1 MKQLLLALSLGCA
14 VTLTAQNFPV
24 KIEPITMI
32 PYLQG
37 RVVVPPSPL
46 KYQNIFVGGVDSV
59 QTVDANGRPNGK
71 TAAKQW
77 HDYIGYAADPT
88 GASLGYIIVNHEM
101 MEANDAVGDGG
112 GMTMFKLGKKADG
125 TLEVL
130 DQTLPDGRTGKFFN
144 VDFVNT
150 VGETGMNCGGMSQ
163 GGRVWTAEEWYQ
175 TSNKGIYGNGNQ
187 FRDTTDFVIGS
198 KQP

>member
-1 MKQLLLALSLGCA
+1 MKMLGLFA
-14 VTLTAQNFPV
+14 AAAIAASGAMTAQDFPV
-24 KIEPITMI
+24 RIEPVTMI

-59 QTVDANGRPNGK
+59 ETEMGR

-77 HDYIGYAADPT
+77 HDYIGYAADAT
-88 GASLGYIIVNHEM
+88 GSSLGYIIVNHEM
-101 MEANDAVGDGG
+101 IEANDKIGDGG

-130 DQTLPDGRTGKFFN
+130 DQTLADGRKGKFFN
-144 VDFVNT
+144 VDFKNT
-150 VGETGMNCGGMSQ
+150 VGETGMNCGTP
-163 GGRVWTAEEWYQ
+163 RATP
-175 TSNKGIYGNGNQ
+175 TSNRNEMRSSGTRRNRIPAPQ
-187 FRDTTDFVIGS
+187 LIHS
-198 KQP
+198 